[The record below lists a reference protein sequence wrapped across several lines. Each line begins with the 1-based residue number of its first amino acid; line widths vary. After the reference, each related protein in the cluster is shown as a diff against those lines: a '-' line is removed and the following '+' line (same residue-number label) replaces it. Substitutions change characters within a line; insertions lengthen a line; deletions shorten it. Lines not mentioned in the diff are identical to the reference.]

1 MRAITSF
8 STSGHLLVAALL
20 SAPSVVYAANASEQT
35 SPYST
40 ELPQFAHLRA
50 LEARA
55 NELQEN
61 EAQDASGRGR
71 IIAGWRALQ
80 EAASKTVL
88 QDGSVHPLAHIAKL
102 KIASLL
108 YANGEI
114 DAAIALAEEGIAESR
129 PYMAD
134 YPTAM
139 ADSAA
144 LLGVLWTQKGE
155 PERAFAMVEATYRD
169 FTKAVADQ
177 HNAGAILAKS
187 NLEHSLSQITLR
199 LGRTQDALD
208 YQRASLDT
216 REASLGPNHPDTVAA
231 YYNYA
236 QTLRRAG
243 QMQEAEA
250 IARAAVERASAHV
263 DPSHPSYARAFEM
276 LGIVLANSG
285 RPIEA
290 TEFLSNA
297 LELKRRY
304 EGADTLIF
312 GYGIHNL
319 ATILL
324 QRRQFEEVRP
334 LFFEAEEIMSRYQGP
349 SSAFPVLAL
358 AYNGQASLAL
368 GEPAEARRLLE
379 DAYSRLGEDT
389 KDVEALSRIV
399 PDLVRSLRLADRP
412 DKALDYAVAYE
423 QRVLESDTTDAFEIA
438 FSRLLRVSALPLRD
452 DRMLSEAAYT
462 VLGAIRRSAA
472 ADQAAGL
479 EVRHLAAIDL
489 VLETAARHEDP
500 SLMLAA
506 MSLVSGSDIA
516 RAASRGTEQL
526 RADHPELATMLS
538 YRRQMADRLEK
549 ADRAMLMALARGGNA
564 ADLQVELDEASSE
577 YEAAERALQG
587 RFPAWAGTGLQTTP
601 SISALRASLK
611 EGEAVLAVAPVYYG
625 SYALVLTPESAHAVQ
640 LKTSRK
646 QLVDLG
652 NSLGSSVRVG
662 AFDES
667 ASHALGQALFPH
679 EVRDRLADTKKLYI
693 HASGPLGSLPFSLV
707 KGWGEDDDDAAWL
720 TDRFVLSYIS
730 ALAPREG
737 KSADRVTSDALNLVA
752 FAAPQ
757 IADFTTATT
766 EQAGSAPLQISDFF
780 TRTSVDRSA
789 VSTLPPLPG
798 TAEEVRAIATSV
810 PWKSKRL
817 FVGFEANEAA
827 MRREE
832 TSRADILVLATH
844 GLVAGEIEGIAE
856 PALILSSGAEASDD
870 GVLTA
875 SEIARLDIAADW
887 VILSSCDSAAGM
899 GGGLPAFSGLAQAF
913 WQAGADDLLVTHWKV
928 RDDIAAFVSSRTVL
942 NYLGGMTKAD
952 ALHHAIRQLRT
963 ESGIEGAASPFAW
976 APFVLIER

>member
-8 STSGHLLVAALL
+8 SIRCLSLVAALL
-20 SAPSVVYAANASEQT
+20 WAPSVVDAAHASEQS

-40 ELPQFAHLRA
+40 DLPQFAHLRA

-55 NELQEN
+55 NDLQEN
-61 EAQDASGRGR
+61 EAQDALGRGR
-71 IIAGWRALQ
+71 IIAGWKALQ
-80 EAASKTVL
+80 EAASKTFL

-114 DAAIALAEEGIAESR
+114 DTAIALAEEGIAQSR

-134 YPTAM
+134 YPIPM

-155 PERAFAMVEATYRD
+155 PERALAMVEATYGD
-169 FTKAVADQ
+169 FTQAIADKPS
-177 HNAGAILAKS
+177 AGAILAKS

-199 LGRTQDALD
+199 MGRTQDALD
-208 YQRASLDT
+208 YQKASLDT
-216 REASLGPNHPDTVAA
+216 REASLGPYHPDTVAA

-334 LFFEAEEIMSRYQGP
+334 LFSEAEEIMSRYQGP

-368 GEPAEARRLLE
+368 GEPAEARRLLD
-379 DAYSRLGEDT
+379 DAFSRLGKDT

-399 PDLVRSLRLADRP
+399 PDLVRSLRLVDLP
-412 DKALDYAVAYE
+412 DKALGHAVAYE
-423 QRVLESDTTDAFEIA
+423 QRVLASDTTDAFEIA
-438 FSRLLRVSALPLRD
+438 FSRLLRVSATPSRD
-452 DRMLSEAAYT
+452 DRMLAEAAHA
-462 VLGAIRRSAA
+462 VLGAIRRSTVS
-472 ADQAAGL
+472 DQAAGL
-479 EVRHLAAIDL
+479 QVRHLAAIDL
-489 VLETAARHEDP
+489 VLETAARHQDP

-516 RAASRGTEQL
+516 RAASRGTEKL
-526 RADHPELATMLS
+526 SSDHPELATMLS
-538 YRRQMADRLEK
+538 FRRQMSDRFEK
-549 ADRAMLMALARGGNA
+549 ADRAMLLALARGGNA

-577 YEAAERALQG
+577 YEAAERALHE
-587 RFPAWAGTGLQTTP
+587 RFPAWAGMGLQTTP

-611 EGEAVLAVAPVYYG
+611 EGEAVFAVAPVYYG
-625 SYALVLTPESAHAVQ
+625 SYALVVTPDSAHAVQ
-640 LKTSRK
+640 LTTSRR
-646 QLVDLG
+646 QLVDLA

-662 AFDES
+662 ALDEG
-667 ASHALGQALFPH
+667 ASHALGHALFPQG
-679 EVRDRLADTKKLYI
+679 VRDQLANTKKLHI

-707 KGWGEDDDDAAWL
+707 KGWGEDDDAAWL
-720 TDRFVLSYIS
+720 TDRFVLSYMS

-737 KSADRVTSDALNLVA
+737 KSADKVTSDALNLVA

-757 IADFTTATT
+757 IDNFTTATA
-766 EQAGSAPLQISDFF
+766 EQAGSASLQISDFF

-810 PWKSKRL
+810 PWKSKQL
-817 FVGFEANEAA
+817 FIGVEANEAA
-827 MRREE
+827 MRRED

-856 PALILSSGAEASDD
+856 PALILSTGADASDD

-875 SEIARLDIAADW
+875 SEIARLDIPADW

-963 ESGIEGAASPFAW
+963 ESGIEEAASPFAW